1 MSRLAREPSARTTV
15 TNARPDRVDEQI
27 VVAEIERAHGLD
39 GGVIV
44 RVETD
49 YPGET
54 FQIERRFGVTGAG
67 PLLNRDLTLSA
78 VQPHGGGLL
87 LQFEELRDRTLAERY
102 RGARLTLPREELA
115 SLAEGEFLLHDLL
128 DLEVRLPDGE
138 VVGHVNAF
146 YDAPSTPLLAVYTEE
161 NGEQLVPFDGE
172 LVKEVELEEGY
183 LVIDPPGGLLE
194 M

>member
-1 MSRLAREPSARTTV
+1 M
-15 TNARPDRVDEQI
+15 
-27 VVAEIERAHGLD
+27 VAEIERAHGLE
-39 GGVIV
+39 GGVIA

-49 YPGET
+49 YPDET
-54 FQIERRFGVTGAG
+54 FRLERTFGVTGAG
-67 PLLNRDLTLSA
+67 PLLNRELTLAA

-87 LQFEELRDRTLAERY
+87 LHFEELRDRTLAERY

-115 SLAEGEFLLHDLL
+115 SLGEGEYLLHDLL
-128 DLEVRLPDGE
+128 GLEVRLEEGA
-138 VVGHVNAF
+138 VVGRVNAF

-161 NGEQLVPFDGE
+161 NGEQLVPFDRA
-172 LVKEVELEEGY
+172 VVREVELEEGF